1 MDPALHPRS
10 FRSFLAAARRR
21 TAGSG
26 LFYLLLPLFL
36 SGSTGAV
43 SKAPW
48 SSLEAA
54 GGDDGGLQ
62 AWCVSGLVAAEVIV
76 SVAVAGH
83 LGRLQKLLQ
92 PERPGG
98 GCLGWG
104 VG

>member
-1 MDPALHPRS
+1 MM
-10 FRSFLAAARRR
+10 AAQA
-21 TAGSG
+21 
-26 LFYLLLPLFL
+26 
-36 SGSTGAV
+36 
-43 SKAPW
+43 
-48 SSLEAA
+48 
-54 GGDDGGLQ
+54 Q
-62 AWCVSGLVAAEVIV
+62 AWCVSGLVAAGVIV